1 MSFYKIMA
9 KNFEI
14 SDILDAVKNISTI
27 EKKAGIKGEIKSDST
42 DNSNCLPS
50 NNQVKFNKSDI
61 LVLDQMIE

>member
-1 MSFYKIMA
+1 MT

-27 EKKAGIKGEIKSDST
+27 EKKEGIKGEIKSDST
-42 DNSNCLPS
+42 DNSNLLPS

-61 LVLDQMIE
+61 LVLNQMIE